1 VEVKLWVIASAA
13 DRGSRD
19 NTIIF
24 FLERSLNLEINRSR
38 FWTSAGSPEKG
49 LYRALSRRLKVAS
62 EPASALKKTRTS
74 QISQPV
80 AEQELPSGEPAK
92 LAE

>member
-1 VEVKLWVIASAA
+1 VTVKLWVIASAA

-19 NTIIF
+19 NTIM
-24 FLERSLNLEINRSR
+24 FLERSLNVEINRSR
-38 FWTSAGSPEKG
+38 FWTNGSSPEKG
-49 LYRALSRRLKVAS
+49 LYPASSRRLKVAS

-80 AEQELPSGEPAK
+80 AEQELQPGEPAK

>member
-19 NTIIF
+19 NTII

-80 AEQELPSGEPAK
+80 ANQELQPEEPAK